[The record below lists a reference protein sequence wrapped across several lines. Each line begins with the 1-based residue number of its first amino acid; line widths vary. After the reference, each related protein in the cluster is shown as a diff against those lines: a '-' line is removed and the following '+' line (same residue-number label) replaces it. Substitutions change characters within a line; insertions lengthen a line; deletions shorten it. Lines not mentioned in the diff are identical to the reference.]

1 VAYQLRLDVR
11 NFETRYDNGPKAAP
25 SVVVR
30 VRAAM
35 TSSGSRGLVGERIF
49 ERQVK
54 ADGNRVSSIVPAY
67 DQAVAAVL
75 KDIVAWTN
83 ELATPV

>member
-1 VAYQLRLDVR
+1 MITA
-11 NFETRYDNGPKAAP
+11 G
-25 SVVVR
+25 
-30 VRAAM
+30 
-35 TSSGSRGLVGERIF
+35 SGSRGLVGERIF